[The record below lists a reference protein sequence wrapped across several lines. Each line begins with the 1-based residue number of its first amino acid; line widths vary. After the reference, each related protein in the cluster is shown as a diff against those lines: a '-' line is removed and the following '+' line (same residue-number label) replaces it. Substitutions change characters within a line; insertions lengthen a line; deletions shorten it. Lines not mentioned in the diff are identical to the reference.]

1 MASNLLTLVQNQISG
16 ALMKKIADFLEE
28 DIQTT
33 QKAMDV
39 ALPSLVGGIAN
50 QTAKPAGAE
59 QILNTLTTE
68 KMDGGILDGLGILLG
83 GGSATQGLIDVGDKI
98 NTGLFGK
105 KTSAIMDW
113 IASFAGIKTGSASG
127 LMSMLAPVVMNAIG
141 KEVLGKNTGISGL
154 TSLLGSQTDILKK
167 ALPAGLKSVLGLSN
181 LNLNTPSVPQVVT
194 ESKKVLEAAESKIEE
209 KSLFSSLLPWL
220 ILLGA
225 GVMGLLYLRKC
236 NTNAPEPP
244 ATTPIAFEELPML
257 KVDSVKSISIPQLG
271 DLKVSAGSF
280 LDKLIAEIKSPTL
293 DSAKALTF
301 DNVNFAVGKAD
312 LTESSKFQL
321 ADLAKLMKAYPKV
334 NIKIEGHTDNMGE
347 VEKNLRI
354 SRERAEA
361 VKTYLTENGIEV
373 NRITTA
379 GFGMSKPIAD
389 NGTPEGKAKNR
400 RIEAFVVKK

>member
-28 DIQTT
+28 DIQSA

-39 ALPSLVGGIAN
+39 ALPSVIGGIAN
-50 QTAKPAGAE
+50 QAAKPAGAE
-59 QILNTLTTE
+59 KILNTLTSE
-68 KMDGGILDGLGILLG
+68 KMDGSILDGLGILLG

-98 NTGLFGK
+98 NAGLFGK
-105 KTSAIMDW
+105 KASAIMDW

-127 LMSMLAPVVMNAIG
+127 LMSMLAPVVMNTIG
-141 KEVLGKNTGISGL
+141 KEVLGNNTGLSGL
-154 TSLLGSQTDILKK
+154 TSLLSSQTNALKT
-167 ALPAGLKSVLGLSN
+167 ALPAGLRSVLGLSN

-194 ESKKVLEAAESKIEE
+194 ESKKAIEAAESKVEE

-225 GVMGLLYLRKC
+225 GVIGLLYLRKC

-244 ATTPIAFEELPML
+244 ATTPLVFDQLPML
-257 KVDSVKSISIPQLG
+257 KVDSVKSISLPQLG

-293 DSAKALTF
+293 DSSKALTF

-361 VKTYLTENGIEV
+361 VKTYLTENGIEA
-373 NRITTA
+373 NRIATA

>member
-16 ALMKKIADFLEE
+16 TLMKKIADFLEE
-28 DIQTT
+28 DIQSA

-39 ALPSLVGGIAN
+39 ALPSVIGGIAN
-50 QTAKPAGAE
+50 QAAQPAGAE
-59 QILNTLTTE
+59 QLLNTLTTE
-68 KMDGGILDGLGILLG
+68 KMDGSMLDGLGILLG
-83 GGSATQGLIDVGDKI
+83 GGSATQGLINRGDSLNK
-98 NTGLFGK
+98 GLFGK
-105 KTSAIMDW
+105 KSSAVMDW
-113 IASFAGIKTGSASG
+113 IASFAGIKTGSASC
-127 LMSMLAPVVMNAIG
+127 LMSMLAPVVMNILG
-141 KEVLGKNTGISGL
+141 KEVLGKNTGLSGL
-154 TSLLGSQTDILKK
+154 TSLLDSQTDVLKT
-167 ALPAGLKSVLGLSN
+167 ALPTGLKSVLGLSN

-194 ESKKVLEAAESKIEE
+194 ESKKAIEAAESKIEE

-244 ATTPIAFEELPML
+244 ATTPITFEELPML
-257 KVDSVKSISIPQLG
+257 KVDSVKSISLPQLG
-271 DLKVSAGSF
+271 DLKITAGSF
-280 LDKLIAEIKSPTL
+280 QDKLITEIKSPSI

-301 DNVNFAVGKAD
+301 DKVNFAVGKAD

-321 ADLAKLMKAYPKV
+321 ADLVKLMKAYSKV
-334 NIKIEGHTDNMGE
+334 EIKIEGHTDNMGE

-361 VKTYLTENGIEV
+361 VKTYLTGNGIEA

-389 NGTPEGKAKNR
+389 NGTTEGKAKNR